1 MSPWKL
7 KTMGMQG
14 SRIVE
19 GDHDGNDEDSLCKQ
33 KHQKILQTPSHTSK
47 IVTTNNLETLTSWF
61 CSIQNGMQLKH
72 HD

>member
-33 KHQKILQTPSHTSK
+33 KH
-47 IVTTNNLETLTSWF
+47 
-61 CSIQNGMQLKH
+61 
-72 HD
+72 